1 MLIVQAMT
9 PIHVNAGGSVFVYGS
24 GFDSQCWVRIGSQYM
39 PVLDY
44 DDDCLEFS
52 APFEIAR
59 YTVTIGRGAV
69 VAGEFYLSVVPL
81 RESST
86 WNVGDRTV
94 EDFRDALIGM
104 MPRGF
109 AWYLGRGGNWWK
121 LFSAFGNVVLIVY
134 NLFKSLVLNMSPA
147 KTTAYSDWEREL
159 NLPVKGLEADT
170 DDGRLN
176 EIYRVARKMPSDT
189 VPFYKSLAA
198 LFGRDVKIY
207 EYFKEPEPFAAV
219 NFGSDDPN
227 FYWMVEQTATDD
239 DWHICTCNDTCN
251 DYLGWWW
258 NPVLESYF
266 ETMKPAHTKV
276 LYTYKLP
283 EILCVMTED
292 DDFIM
297 TEDGD
302 YVITEGNAYTPNVG
316 TVEIGGRTYKTVT
329 IGNATWLAE
338 NLDYKFTGCDIS
350 TSEDPI
356 AWNVTD
362 PSAWYYDNDETTY
375 GLDGEKK
382 CGLLYNWYAVDY
394 LEQNKNTLI
403 PGWHVPSAEEWD
415 SLVDAVGGYSVAG
428 LKLKA
433 VDGSVGDSWP
443 SNFGG
448 ADAFGFAALPGGDF
462 GVYFGGIGVRAKFW
476 TNYGDG
482 EGYYAVAR
490 SMSSSNVMPIAD
502 IDYKTCGKSIRLVK
516 DY

>member
-121 LFSAFGNVVLIVY
+121 LFSAFGNVVLTVY

-159 NLPVKGLEADT
+159 NLPIKGLEPSS
-170 DDGRLN
+170 DDVRLD
-176 EIYRVARKMPSDT
+176 EIYRVARKRAGDT
-189 VPFYKSLAA
+189 VPYYRSLAA

-207 EYFKEPEPFAAV
+207 EYFKNPEKFEGV
-219 NFGSDDPN
+219 DFGSDDPN
-227 FYWMVEQTATDD
+227 FYWMVEQTSSDD
-239 DWHICTCNDTCN
+239 DWHICDCNDNCN

-258 NPVLESYF
+258 NPVLEAYF
-266 ETMKPAHTKV
+266 ELLKPAHTKV
-276 LYTYKLP
+276 LYTYALP
-283 EILCVMTED
+283 EVVRFITED
-292 DDFIM
+292 GNYFVM

-302 YVITEGNAYTPNVG
+302 YVVTEN
-316 TVEIGGRTYKTVT
+316 
-329 IGNATWLAE
+329 
-338 NLDYKFTGCDIS
+338 
-350 TSEDPI
+350 
-356 AWNVTD
+356 
-362 PSAWYYDNDETTY
+362 
-375 GLDGEKK
+375 
-382 CGLLYNWYAVDY
+382 
-394 LEQNKNTLI
+394 
-403 PGWHVPSAEEWD
+403 
-415 SLVDAVGGYSVAG
+415 
-428 LKLKA
+428 
-433 VDGSVGDSWP
+433 
-443 SNFGG
+443 G
-448 ADAFGFAALPGGDF
+448 AL
-462 GVYFGGIGVRAKFW
+462 
-476 TNYGDG
+476 
-482 EGYYAVAR
+482 
-490 SMSSSNVMPIAD
+490 
-502 IDYKTCGKSIRLVK
+502 
-516 DY
+516 